1 MLQITCKFSSII
13 VCSFLMGCS
22 QQIEEKIS
30 ADYMPVFPSGN
41 NVAAGAAN
49 GTIYSSSSG
58 GLLNLDK
65 RASKVGDVLTVA
77 FVEAFQATKSQNAST
92 SRSTSNEIDLPNII
106 PSTSL
111 MDPLSA
117 ALQSSSNNSFSGSG
131 SAAQSNSLTGQMSV
145 HIVKILPGGNLAV
158 LGQKRLVLN
167 KGDEYIRVSGIVR
180 PLDISSDNIVSSD
193 RIANANI
200 QYIGAGNISDSSK
213 SGWLSNL
220 LTSVSPI

>member
-1 MLQITCKFSSII
+1 MLQIICKFSSII

-92 SRSTSNEIDLPNII
+92 SRSTSNEIDLPNLL

-167 KGDEYIRVSGIVR
+167 KGEEYIRVSGIVR
-180 PLDISSDNIVSSD
+180 PLDISSDNIISSD

-213 SGWLSNL
+213 NGWLSNL

>member
-1 MLQITCKFSSII
+1 MLQIICKFSSII

-41 NVAAGAAN
+41 NVATGAAN

-158 LGQKRLVLN
+158 LGQKLLVLN

-180 PLDISSDNIVSSD
+180 PLDISSDNIISSD

-213 SGWLSNL
+213 NGWLSNL

>member
-1 MLQITCKFSSII
+1 MLQIICKFSSII

-111 MDPLSA
+111 MDQLSA

-167 KGDEYIRVSGIVR
+167 KGDEYIRVCGIVR
-180 PLDISSDNIVSSD
+180 PLDISSDNIISSD

-213 SGWLSNL
+213 NGWLSNL

>member
-111 MDPLSA
+111 MEPLSA

-145 HIVKILPGGNLAV
+145 HIVKILP
-158 LGQKRLVLN
+158 
-167 KGDEYIRVSGIVR
+167 
-180 PLDISSDNIVSSD
+180 
-193 RIANANI
+193 
-200 QYIGAGNISDSSK
+200 
-213 SGWLSNL
+213 
-220 LTSVSPI
+220 

>member
-1 MLQITCKFSSII
+1 M
-13 VCSFLMGCS
+13 
-22 QQIEEKIS
+22 E
-30 ADYMPVFPSGN
+30 
-41 NVAAGAAN
+41 
-49 GTIYSSSSG
+49 
-58 GLLNLDK
+58 
-65 RASKVGDVLTVA
+65 
-77 FVEAFQATKSQNAST
+77 
-92 SRSTSNEIDLPNII
+92 
-106 PSTSL
+106 
-111 MDPLSA
+111 PLSA

-180 PLDISSDNIVSSD
+180 PLDISSDNIISSD

-213 SGWLSNL
+213 NGWLSNL

>member
-1 MLQITCKFSSII
+1 MLQITYKFSSII

-92 SRSTSNEIDLPNII
+92 TRSTSN
-106 PSTSL
+106 
-111 MDPLSA
+111 
-117 ALQSSSNNSFSGSG
+117 
-131 SAAQSNSLTGQMSV
+131 
-145 HIVKILPGGNLAV
+145 
-158 LGQKRLVLN
+158 
-167 KGDEYIRVSGIVR
+167 
-180 PLDISSDNIVSSD
+180 
-193 RIANANI
+193 
-200 QYIGAGNISDSSK
+200 
-213 SGWLSNL
+213 
-220 LTSVSPI
+220 